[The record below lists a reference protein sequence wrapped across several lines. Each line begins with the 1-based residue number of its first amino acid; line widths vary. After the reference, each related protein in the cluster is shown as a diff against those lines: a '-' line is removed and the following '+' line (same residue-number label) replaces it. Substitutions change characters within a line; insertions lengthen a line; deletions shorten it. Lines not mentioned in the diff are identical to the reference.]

1 MDCGALEIAWPS
13 SFPELATE
21 RLRLRAPL
29 PRDAAALLGILGDPE
44 VTRYHNMPTLTT
56 PDEAQAAIERLQQRY
71 AARDTIRWAIELV
84 EHGEMIGTAGLLRFD
99 FAERRAEVGYE
110 IARRWWGR
118 GLTPEAVAA
127 VIRYGFSVLGLHR
140 IEAGVLPGNDAS
152 VRVLEKLGFLE
163 EGTRRD
169 YLHVKGHFHSFRW
182 FSLLETDEFP
192 GTAHHRLAG
201 QARSGWSTRSPH
213 ASPGI
218 QPH

>member
-1 MDCGALEIAWPS
+1 VDGGALHVAWPS

-56 PDEAQAAIERLQQRY
+56 LAEAHAALERLQQRY
-71 AARDTIRWAIELV
+71 TAQDAIRWAIELV
-84 EHGEMIGTAGLLRFD
+84 DHGEMIGTVGLLRFD
-99 FAERRAEVGYE
+99 FEHRRAEVGYE
-110 IARRWWGR
+110 IARRLWGR

-152 VRVLEKLGFLE
+152 VRVVHKLGFLE
-163 EGTRRD
+163 EGPRRD
-169 YLHVKGHFHSFRW
+169 YLYAKGRFHSFRW
-182 FSLLETDEFP
+182 LSLLETDDP
-192 GTAHHRLAG
+192 PWNRPMT
-201 QARSGWSTRSPH
+201 
-213 ASPGI
+213 ASPA
-218 QPH
+218 